1 MYAHF
6 DYILLRSSLDFFICT
21 DDDFAVSVLAGLL
34 NKSEDAQ
41 FFRQRSMITPFTI
54 YNNETDF
61 MEAKNADGSWA
72 GADMG
77 WTEGD
82 KWAYSFD
89 VVHAIDELIEARGGR
104 VAFVNSLQAHFD
116 GGKWA
121 A

>member
-77 WTEGD
+77 WT
-82 KWAYSFD
+82 
-89 VVHAIDELIEARGGR
+89 VGG
-104 VAFVNSLQAHFD
+104 SYPIIGTYESMKLQHTSTVCHRE
-116 GGKWA
+116 
-121 A
+121 

>member
-1 MYAHF
+1 MYALFHQI
-6 DYILLRSSLDFFICT
+6 ILRPSLNSSICT
-21 DDDFAVSVLAGLL
+21 DDDFAVSVLARLL
-34 NKSEDAQ
+34 KNSEDAQ

-89 VVHAIDELIEARGGR
+89 VVHAMDELIEARGGR
-104 VAFVNSLQAHFD
+104 AAFVNSLQAHFD